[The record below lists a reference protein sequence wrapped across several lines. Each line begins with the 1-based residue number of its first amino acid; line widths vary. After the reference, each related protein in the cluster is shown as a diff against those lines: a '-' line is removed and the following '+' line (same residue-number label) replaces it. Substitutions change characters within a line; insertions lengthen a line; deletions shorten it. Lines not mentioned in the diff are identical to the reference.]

1 MQRTGKIEGY
11 WVDFKGKRTDNWWFI
26 TGKITDNLKLIRRE
40 KYLHFET
47 KNRRIMA
54 GKMQKLWRKNKIKCL
69 KHLGKL
75 G

>member
-11 WVDFKGKRTDNWWFI
+11 WVNFKGKRTDNWWFI
-26 TGKITDNLKLIRRE
+26 RGKITDNLKLIRRE
-40 KYLHFET
+40 KYLHFVK

-54 GKMQKLWRKNKIKCL
+54 GKMQKLWRKNTIKCL